1 MLKTPPPLCRYSWPT
16 LVINSSWFD
25 NVLRGFSGL
34 AKAQHCSP
42 SLSHRFYIT
51 VGIEQVP
58 ERSGSHVNS
67 PSFPHSLLRSHTN
80 TYMPFPLFRALRFTL
95 LWVRKADLQIQP
107 VKREEIQ
114 AANELTPSL
123 CLHHDDMPVH
133 VFVCWVKLLAS
144 VHPSCQWASE
154 HYVNV
159 SLFPFLKNFCV
170 ISLEVMRAKSLA
182 VILLGKTMTVCLNW
196 HFYCLVVCH

>member
-1 MLKTPPPLCRYSWPT
+1 MGFLARPRLSTVAPHCPIGFTLQLGLSKSQRDQDPTFTLSLPL
-16 LVINSSWFD
+16 
-25 NVLRGFSGL
+25 
-34 AKAQHCSP
+34 SP
-42 SLSHRFYIT
+42 
-51 VGIEQVP
+51 
-58 ERSGSHVNS
+58 
-67 PSFPHSLLRSHTN
+67 
-80 TYMPFPLFRALRFTL
+80 PFPLAITQKHIHALSPFRALLFTL

-144 VHPSCQWASE
+144 VHHSCQGASE

-159 SLFPFLKNFCV
+159 SLFPFLKEFLCYL
-170 ISLEVMRAKSLA
+170 SRGDERKEFSS
-182 VILLGKTMTVCLNW
+182 
-196 HFYCLVVCH
+196 YLVRKNHDGVP